1 MWRAAKTDRLTGNL
15 GSSKFGRSAQHVD
28 RLKIVQSEQETPRMC
43 LPALLA
49 GFQALS
55 VTLSISA
62 LLRGDNR
69 LSTPSH
75 PCPPPTPLLLSVRKK
90 IQRKEG
96 PGVIFEVESYW
107 LLSC

>member
-28 RLKIVQSEQETPRMC
+28 RLKIVQSEQETPQMC

-75 PCPPPTPLLLSVRKK
+75 PCPPHPPPAECEKK
-90 IQRKEG
+90 DTEEG
-96 PGVIFEVESYW
+96 GARGDI
-107 LLSC
+107 